1 MRFRRVKGTADLYG
15 EEIDFWDYVEECAK
29 KTARAYGYGEIRTP
43 IFEMTELFTRSVGK
57 ETDIVQKEM
66 YTFNDKGNRS
76 LTLRPEGTA
85 PTVRAFLE
93 NSMITNGLPQRFF
106 YIGPMFRYERPQS
119 GRLRQFHQFGVELI
133 GSAEPAADVEMIL
146 LAIDFL
152 KRLGITKYTVQINS
166 IGCQKCRAD
175 YREKIKDYYRPILSS
190 LCNDCKRRYE
200 TNVLRLLD
208 CKKDSDFARGAPK
221 MIDFLCDDCKA
232 HYESLKRILKALNV
246 PFTENGRLV
255 RGLDY
260 YTRTVFEVHHDNL
273 GAQSAIIAGGRYD
286 TLIEELGGKSIPAL
300 GFATGIERLIIAM
313 KEEGIRVEEAEPKH
327 VYVAVLGEEQF
338 SVALEIADRLRSKNV
353 NVVVE
358 TNGKSLKA
366 QLRYASRLNVR
377 LCLIVGENE
386 VKSGVVILRDMLKSE
401 QIDVD
406 IKYAVEYILDY
417 LREDDVL
424 N

>member
-1 MRFRRVKGTADLYG
+1 
-15 EEIDFWDYVEECAK
+15 
-29 KTARAYGYGEIRTP
+29 
-43 IFEMTELFTRSVGK
+43 
-57 ETDIVQKEM
+57 
-66 YTFNDKGNRS
+66 
-76 LTLRPEGTA
+76 
-85 PTVRAFLE
+85 
-93 NSMITNGLPQRFF
+93 
-106 YIGPMFRYERPQS
+106 
-119 GRLRQFHQFGVELI
+119 
-133 GSAEPAADVEMIL
+133 
-146 LAIDFL
+146 
-152 KRLGITKYTVQINS
+152 
-166 IGCQKCRAD
+166 
-175 YREKIKDYYRPILSS
+175 
-190 LCNDCKRRYE
+190 
-200 TNVLRLLD
+200 
-208 CKKDSDFARGAPK
+208 